1 MPLPGSLPVR
11 SGLPDTCLRALD
23 TCAGAW
29 ELMPLDTQV
38 GFLFRYR
45 CCPRDGDPSP
55 GFLPFSPGTARL
67 LTQNM
72 FQLCVH
78 EMLWA
83 PQTDAR
89 CRLTESQMALVA
101 PSPEGTI
108 DGDGMWS
115 KGAGVTLSHGVAGCS
130 QQQEA
135 KAWLILPSELR

>member
-1 MPLPGSLPVR
+1 MLPAGWRPQ
-11 SGLPDTCLRALD
+11 PQFFAL
-23 TCAGAW
+23 
-29 ELMPLDTQV
+29 
-38 GFLFRYR
+38 F
-45 CCPRDGDPSP
+45 P
-55 GFLPFSPGTARL
+55 GIARL
-67 LTQNM
+67 LTQNV

-115 KGAGVTLSHGVAGCS
+115 KGAGVTLSRGVAGCS